1 LKLGDKISGNIG
13 EANLGGFWGSL
24 KRYNKLPEFAFTAMN
39 VKVESSGNAV
49 TPTTITVDQMA
60 DNINNYVKIEDAE
73 FVSANNKNLSFKV
86 GDKELAVYNQF
97 NVKVD
102 ALEATA
108 KYTLEGMGCVYKKN
122 AETDAVYQLY
132 LISFTKTADPSGINV
147 VKANQQNGAIYNVA
161 GQKVTSSYKGLVIV
175 NGKKMIQ
182 K

>member
-1 LKLGDKISGNIG
+1 
-13 EANLGGFWGSL
+13 
-24 KRYNKLPEFAFTAMN
+24 
-39 VKVESSGNAV
+39 
-49 TPTTITVDQMA
+49 
-60 DNINNYVKIEDAE
+60 
-73 FVSANNKNLSFKV
+73 
-86 GDKELAVYNQF
+86 
-97 NVKVD
+97 
-102 ALEATA
+102 
-108 KYTLEGMGCVYKKN
+108 MGCVYKKN